1 MEAWKRWGKLPW
13 RELFNR
19 SIELAKN
26 GFVINE
32 HLAEKMSA
40 AEHVLRL
47 DKDTWCFYIV
57 YNIYSNMCIYLCILK
72 SSFNFF

>member
-13 RELFNR
+13 SELFNR

-26 GFVINE
+26 GFHINE
-32 HLAEKMSA
+32 HLAEKMRA

-47 DKDTWCFYIV
+47 DKDTWCFYIFITYYTV
-57 YNIYSNMCIYLCILK
+57 HLYIPM
-72 SSFNFF
+72 FFKKQF